1 MSKLAL
7 ALLTLVFFSSR
18 LFGLA
23 FAGADD
29 DYSRSDFSPDF
40 VFGSGT
46 SAYQV
51 EGAANEDGRT
61 PSIWDT
67 YTHSAGLEDES
78 APEGLQEL
86 IQYLNQVYG
95 NLPMYIYENGL

>member
-1 MSKLAL
+1 MSNLAL

-29 DYSRSDFSPDF
+29 DYSRSDFPPDF

-51 EGAANEDGRT
+51 TSFFNSLHVET
-61 PSIWDT
+61 FI
-67 YTHSAGLEDES
+67 
-78 APEGLQEL
+78 
-86 IQYLNQVYG
+86 
-95 NLPMYIYENGL
+95 